1 MTPEQRLEIG
11 MTHHRA
17 GQLREAEMIY
27 RQILTEQPNHA
38 GALHMLGSLAA
49 DVGQFDAAIELMTK
63 AIQLN
68 PNIAQYHANLGA
80 IYAKSNRFNE
90 AIAALQR
97 ATQLDPAM
105 AAALYNL
112 GGVFLAMFEFA
123 RAIPV
128 LERAISLN
136 PNWPELHNN
145 LGVALR
151 NIGEHQLALE
161 VFKRSITVQPDFA
174 EGHWNVGLTLL
185 TLGDL
190 ADGWKEYEWGRK
202 SPRVNI
208 PRQFAQ
214 PRWKGEDLTGKTI
227 LLYAE
232 LGSGDT
238 IHLIRY
244 APLVARRGG
253 KVIVECQPGLEK
265 LLRSVDGIQEVVAQG
280 QPLPPFDM
288 QCPMMSLPLEFGTTL
303 ETIPANVPYL
313 SPPPDRVAAWR
324 ERIGDHSNH
333 LNVGLVWA
341 GRPDH
346 KNDRQ
351 RSIRLDQFA
360 PLATVK
366 SVRFYSLQKGQ
377 AAASQAAVP
386 PPGMDFID
394 WTSDL
399 LDFAETAALMAN
411 LDLLIS
417 VDTSVIHMA
426 GAIGKPVWVLI
437 PFVPDFRWFLN
448 RTDTPWYPTMRLFRQ
463 PALRDW
469 NSVIADVT
477 SALAQRCK

>member
-1 MTPEQRLEIG
+1 VT
-11 MTHHRA
+11 
-17 GQLREAEMIY
+17 
-27 RQILTEQPNHA
+27 
-38 GALHMLGSLAA
+38 
-49 DVGQFDAAIELMTK
+49 
-63 AIQLN
+63 
-68 PNIAQYHANLGA
+68 
-80 IYAKSNRFNE
+80 
-90 AIAALQR
+90 
-97 ATQLDPAM
+97 
-105 AAALYNL
+105 
-112 GGVFLAMFEFA
+112 
-123 RAIPV
+123 
-128 LERAISLN
+128 
-136 PNWPELHNN
+136 
-145 LGVALR
+145 
-151 NIGEHQLALE
+151 
-161 VFKRSITVQPDFA
+161 
-174 EGHWNVGLTLL
+174 
-185 TLGDL
+185 
-190 ADGWKEYEWGRK
+190 
-202 SPRVNI
+202 I

-244 APLVARRGG
+244 APMIAKRSG
-253 KVIVECQPGLEK
+253 KVIVECQQGLERF
-265 LLRSVDGIQEVVAQG
+265 LRSVDAVQEVVAEG
-280 QPLPPFDM
+280 QPLPPFDV
-288 QCPMMSLPLEFGTTL
+288 QCPMMSIPLEFNTTL

-324 ERIGDHSNH
+324 ERIGDNANQ
-333 LNVGLVWA
+333 LKVGLVWA

-366 SVRFYSLQKGQ
+366 SVRFYSLQKGP

-386 PPGMDFID
+386 PPGMDLID

-399 LDFAETAALMAN
+399 HDFAETAALMMN

-417 VDTSVIHMA
+417 VDTSVVHMA
-426 GAIGKPVWVLI
+426 GAIGKPVWVLV
-437 PFVPDFRWFLN
+437 PFVPDFRWLLN